1 LSFVDLDLAGVYG
14 AADDRLNQFYVPV
27 LKEAVAYDRV
37 TGYFR
42 SSALVAAAAG
52 LTHFIRAG
60 ARMRVVAGAEL
71 SDDDVLALTDGEP
84 LSEVLT
90 RRLLSDP
97 LAGVDVISDH
107 RLEVLAYMAREGLL
121 EIRIGVPT
129 TPSGRPLRRSETDR
143 YFHSK
148 YGILSDSAGNKIA
161 FIGSDNESASGWA
174 VNHETFTLAK
184 SWKSEV
190 WEEQGVDICRRFDN
204 LWTGT
209 PDKGWAVV
217 SLPEAVRQR
226 LIGLAK
232 SGPPVGLDPAEA
244 SAKEDENLEKV
255 RLSFV
260 RAAPR
265 INGGTG
271 VGFATAG
278 IDPWPH
284 QMAIARRAVDTF
296 PRSYLLAD
304 EVGLGKTIEV
314 GLIVRELLV
323 SGRADRLL
331 LLVPASVLRQWQE
344 ELIEKFAL
352 DVPRYDGRTF
362 WSASGAEIP
371 SKGNPWRAFPV
382 LLASSHLA
390 RRHSRRDELLAAAP
404 WDVVFVDEAHHARR
418 KGSKS
423 NDTPN
428 ALLVLLRAMKDA
440 NAWRS
445 LYLASATPMQMHA
458 HEAWDLL
465 YLLGLHGLWDGDSAQ
480 FVRYYTELREP
491 FSDRD
496 WAFLARMSRDFFADV
511 DASPDPNLEVALRE
525 ELGLATS
532 HPIRTFADNGMTSA
546 AASALPKHAREW
558 MDRWLR
564 AHTPMHERVFRT
576 SRGMLRRY
584 KADGLLAPGTVI
596 PRRSVRDRF
605 IPMTKDEQE
614 LYGRIETYIHRWYDA
629 YRGSTEKKPL
639 GFIMTVYR
647 RRLTSSFQAI
657 EKSLRRRLEVLRQNG
672 TVAGLLDED
681 DINALEPDA
690 YDDTTLELQAKA
702 LAREINELEDF
713 IGALA
718 QRPPDESKMAYL
730 HGELKDAFAG
740 VHNSVIIFTQY
751 TDTMD
756 YVRDQLVPVYGTRIA
771 CYSGR
776 GGERWDEVAKKWA
789 PMRKVDLKK
798 LFKAGEK
805 LKILI
810 GTDSLSEG
818 LNLQTC
824 AKVVNYDMPWNFMR
838 VEQRIGRVDR
848 IGGRELVEISNYF
861 YKDTVEE
868 QVYRGIGEDF
878 DWFEDVVGPAQPV
891 LDQVERAI
899 EDLAMEAPGERRT
912 RDVKARVDDIRRLIT
927 DANSA
932 PVHVQDL
939 EGTPSYAADS
949 LQPAVTLRQIEEVI
963 TQSPSTARQLE
974 LDPKIPG
981 AYLLRIGQDVRHIT
995 MRKEVLEENAPSVR
1009 LLTYGT
1015 PEFEHL
1021 LDAADVPTIELAD
1034 GKFLFLG
1041 RSITALGELEGAD
1054 APIAGLSRSHMT
1066 IAEQTGELPF
1076 NDRL

>member
-1 LSFVDLDLAGVYG
+1 
-14 AADDRLNQFYVPV
+14 
-27 LKEAVAYDRV
+27 
-37 TGYFR
+37 
-42 SSALVAAAAG
+42 
-52 LTHFIRAG
+52 
-60 ARMRVVAGAEL
+60 
-71 SDDDVLALTDGEP
+71 
-84 LSEVLT
+84 
-90 RRLLSDP
+90 
-97 LAGVDVISDH
+97 
-107 RLEVLAYMAREGLL
+107 
-121 EIRIGVPT
+121 
-129 TPSGRPLRRSETDR
+129 
-143 YFHSK
+143 
-148 YGILSDSAGNKIA
+148 
-161 FIGSDNESASGWA
+161 
-174 VNHETFTLAK
+174 
-184 SWKSEV
+184 
-190 WEEQGVDICRRFDN
+190 
-204 LWTGT
+204 
-209 PDKGWAVV
+209 
-217 SLPEAVRQR
+217 
-226 LIGLAK
+226 
-232 SGPPVGLDPAEA
+232 
-244 SAKEDENLEKV
+244 
-255 RLSFV
+255 
-260 RAAPR
+260 
-265 INGGTG
+265 
-271 VGFATAG
+271 
-278 IDPWPH
+278 
-284 QMAIARRAVDTF
+284 
-296 PRSYLLAD
+296 
-304 EVGLGKTIEV
+304 
-314 GLIVRELLV
+314 
-323 SGRADRLL
+323 
-331 LLVPASVLRQWQE
+331 
-344 ELIEKFAL
+344 
-352 DVPRYDGRTF
+352 
-362 WSASGAEIP
+362 
-371 SKGNPWRAFPV
+371 
-382 LLASSHLA
+382 
-390 RRHSRRDELLAAAP
+390 
-404 WDVVFVDEAHHARR
+404 
-418 KGSKS
+418 
-423 NDTPN
+423 
-428 ALLVLLRAMKDA
+428 
-440 NAWRS
+440 
-445 LYLASATPMQMHA
+445 
-458 HEAWDLL
+458 
-465 YLLGLHGLWDGDSAQ
+465 
-480 FVRYYTELREP
+480 
-491 FSDRD
+491 
-496 WAFLARMSRDFFADV
+496 
-511 DASPDPNLEVALRE
+511 
-525 ELGLATS
+525 
-532 HPIRTFADNGMTSA
+532 
-546 AASALPKHAREW
+546 
-558 MDRWLR
+558 
-564 AHTPMHERVFRT
+564 
-576 SRGMLRRY
+576 
-584 KADGLLAPGTVI
+584 
-596 PRRSVRDRF
+596 
-605 IPMTKDEQE
+605 MTKDEQE